1 MAKEVAIEKR
11 AKISQAQQYVLLA
24 VLGASIFLGVAIALI
39 FFFVKQI
46 SFNSNV
52 IAEEEKS
59 IVAYS
64 DAIRDIGVCT
74 KPKGAVYSDEELK
87 NCSPDS
93 IDVDSIPGTLRANII
108 NNLAA
113 NTALNSVPKESSS
126 GCINPYTGK
135 KYSYEELEKNYDSAY
150 EELEKKPDNPDALD
164 AVVKASELIQSCSAL
179 RIIPDAI
186 PAFKNEE
193 ALLSSLNKIFLIT
206 GIEPETLSPTG
217 AAGESNYG
225 KGLESISV
233 RLSVESET
241 PTTVGF
247 LENVERSIREFNIER
262 ATIEWAQGGKLVL
275 QAQASA
281 FYMAPS
287 ELVET
292 TETIKAT
299 KGTKR

>member
-24 VLGASIFLGVAIALI
+24 VLGASIFLGVAISLI
-39 FFFVKQI
+39 FYFIKQI
-46 SFNSNV
+46 SFNADV
-52 IAEEEKS
+52 IAAEEGS

-64 DAIRDIGVCT
+64 NAIRDIGVCK
-74 KPKGAVYSDEELK
+74 KPSGSVYSDKEL
-87 NCSPDS
+87 NDCHPDS
-93 IDVDSIPGTLRANII
+93 IDVSSIPGTLRANIM

-113 NTALNSVPKESSS
+113 NAALDSVPKEGTS
-126 GCINPYTGK
+126 GCIDPITLK
-135 KYSYEELEKNYDSAY
+135 KYTYEDLDSKYKKASEEAKNNPSAKADAELME
-150 EELEKKPDNPDALD
+150 
-164 AVVKASELIQSCSAL
+164 ASELIQSCSAL

-186 PAFKNEE
+186 PAFRNEE
-193 ALLSSLNKIFLIT
+193 ALLSSLNMIFNIT

-247 LENVERSIREFNIER
+247 LENVEHSIREFNIER
-262 ATIEWAQGGKLVL
+262 ATIEWAQGNKLVL

-281 FYMAPS
+281 FYMKPS

-299 KGTKR
+299 KGSRR

>member
-39 FFFVKQI
+39 FFFIKQI
-46 SFNSNV
+46 SFNSDV
-52 IAEEEKS
+52 IAAEEQS
-59 IVAYS
+59 IVSYS
-64 DAIRDIGVCT
+64 NAIRDIGVCK

-87 NCSPDS
+87 NCNPDS
-93 IDVDSIPGTLRANII
+93 IDVSSIPGTLRANII
-108 NNLAA
+108 DNLAA
-113 NTALNSVPKESSS
+113 NTALNSVPKESTS

-135 KYSYEELEKNYDSAY
+135 KYSYEELNKIY
-150 EELEKKPDNPDALD
+150 EEAENDDDL
-164 AVVKASELIQSCSAL
+164 VKASELIQSCSAL

-193 ALLSSLNKIFLIT
+193 ALLSSLNKIFLLT

-217 AAGESNYG
+217 ASGESVYS

-241 PTTVGF
+241 ATTVGF
-247 LENVERSIREFNIER
+247 LENVEHSIREFNIER
-262 ATIEWAQGGKLVL
+262 ATIEWAQDGKLVL
-275 QAQASA
+275 QAQAAA
-281 FYMAPS
+281 FYMNPS
-287 ELVET
+287 DLLET

-299 KGTKR
+299 KGTRR

>member
-39 FFFVKQI
+39 LFFVKQI

-64 DAIRDIGVCT
+64 NAIRDIGVCT

-87 NCSPDS
+87 NCDPDS
-93 IDVDSIPGTLRANII
+93 IDVSSIPGTLRANII
-108 NNLAA
+108 DNLAA

-135 KYSYEELEKNYDSAY
+135 KYSYEELNKIY
-150 EELEKKPDNPDALD
+150 EEAESGDDL
-164 AVVKASELIQSCSAL
+164 VKASELIQSCSAL

-186 PAFKNEE
+186 PAYKNEE
-193 ALLSSLNKIFLIT
+193 ALLSSLNKIFLVT

-247 LENVERSIREFNIER
+247 LENVEHSIREFNIER

-281 FYMAPS
+281 FYMTPS

>member
-11 AKISQAQQYVLLA
+11 AKISEAQQYVLLA

-64 DAIRDIGVCT
+64 NAIRDIGVCT

-87 NCSPDS
+87 NCDPDS
-93 IDVDSIPGTLRANII
+93 IDVSSIPGTLRANII
-108 NNLAA
+108 DNLAA

-135 KYSYEELEKNYDSAY
+135 KYSYEELNKIY
-150 EELEKKPDNPDALD
+150 EEAESGDDL
-164 AVVKASELIQSCSAL
+164 VKASELIQSCSAL

-193 ALLSSLNKIFLIT
+193 ALLSSLNKIFLVT

-247 LENVERSIREFNIER
+247 LENVEHSIREFNIER

-281 FYMAPS
+281 FYMTPS

>member
-1 MAKEVAIEKR
+1 
-11 AKISQAQQYVLLA
+11 VLLA

-64 DAIRDIGVCT
+64 NAIRDIGVCT

-87 NCSPDS
+87 NCDPDS
-93 IDVDSIPGTLRANII
+93 IDVSSIPGTLRANII
-108 NNLAA
+108 DNLAA

-135 KYSYEELEKNYDSAY
+135 KYSYEELNKIY
-150 EELEKKPDNPDALD
+150 EEAESGDDL
-164 AVVKASELIQSCSAL
+164 VKASELIQSCSAL

-186 PAFKNEE
+186 PAYKNEE
-193 ALLSSLNKIFLIT
+193 ALLSSLNKIFLVT

-247 LENVERSIREFNIER
+247 LENVEHSIREFNIER

-281 FYMAPS
+281 FYMTPS

>member
-11 AKISQAQQYVLLA
+11 AKISEAQQYVLLA

-64 DAIRDIGVCT
+64 NAIRDIGVCT

-87 NCSPDS
+87 NCDPDS
-93 IDVDSIPGTLRANII
+93 IDVSSIPGTLRANII
-108 NNLAA
+108 DNLAA

-135 KYSYEELEKNYDSAY
+135 KYSYEELNKIY
-150 EELEKKPDNPDALD
+150 EEAESGDDL
-164 AVVKASELIQSCSAL
+164 VKASELIQSCSAL

-186 PAFKNEE
+186 PAYKNEE

-247 LENVERSIREFNIER
+247 LENVEHSIREFNIER

-281 FYMAPS
+281 FYMTPS

>member
-24 VLGASIFLGVAIALI
+24 VLGASIFLGVAISLI
-39 FFFVKQI
+39 FYFIKQI
-46 SFNSNV
+46 SFNSEV
-52 IAEEEKS
+52 IAEEDKS
-59 IVAYS
+59 IVSYS
-64 DAIRDIGVCT
+64 NAIRDIGVCK
-74 KPKGAVYSDEELK
+74 KPKGSIYSDEELK
-87 NCSPDS
+87 NCRPDS
-93 IDVDSIPGTLRANII
+93 IDVSSIPGTLRANII
-108 NNLAA
+108 DNLAA

-126 GCINPYTGK
+126 GCINPFTGK
-135 KYSYEELEKNYDSAY
+135 KYSYDELNEIYNNADTDDD
-150 EELEKKPDNPDALD
+150 L
-164 AVVKASELIQSCSAL
+164 VKASELIQSCSAL

-186 PAFKNEE
+186 PAFRNEE
-193 ALLSSLNKIFLIT
+193 ALLSSLNKIFLLT

-217 AAGESNYG
+217 ASGESNYG
-225 KGLESISV
+225 AMLKSISV

-247 LENVERSIREFNIER
+247 LENVEHSIREFNIER

-281 FYMAPS
+281 FYMNPS
-287 ELVET
+287 ELAET
-292 TETIKAT
+292 TQTIKAS

>member
-64 DAIRDIGVCT
+64 NAIRDVGVCT

-87 NCSPDS
+87 NCDPDS
-93 IDVDSIPGTLRANII
+93 IDVSSIPGTLRANII
-108 NNLAA
+108 DNLAA

-126 GCINPYTGK
+126 GCVNPYTGK
-135 KYSYEELEKNYDSAY
+135 KYSYEELNKIY
-150 EELEKKPDNPDALD
+150 EEAESGDDL
-164 AVVKASELIQSCSAL
+164 VKASELIQSCSAL

-247 LENVERSIREFNIER
+247 LENVEHSIREFNIER

>member
-39 FFFVKQI
+39 FFFIKQI
-46 SFNSNV
+46 SFNSDV
-52 IAEEEKS
+52 IAAEEQS
-59 IVAYS
+59 IVSYS
-64 DAIRDIGVCT
+64 NAIRDIGVCK

-87 NCSPDS
+87 NCNPDS
-93 IDVDSIPGTLRANII
+93 IDVSSIPGTLRANII
-108 NNLAA
+108 DNLAA
-113 NTALNSVPKESSS
+113 NTALNSVPKESTS

-135 KYSYEELEKNYDSAY
+135 KYSYEELNKIY
-150 EELEKKPDNPDALD
+150 EEAENDDDL
-164 AVVKASELIQSCSAL
+164 VKASELIQSCSAL

-193 ALLSSLNKIFLIT
+193 ALLSSLNKIFLLT
-206 GIEPETLSPTG
+206 GSEPETLSPTG
-217 AAGESNYG
+217 ASGESVYS

-241 PTTVGF
+241 ATTVGF
-247 LENVERSIREFNIER
+247 LENVEHSIREFNIER
-262 ATIEWAQGGKLVL
+262 ATIEWAQDGKLVL
-275 QAQASA
+275 QAQAAA
-281 FYMAPS
+281 FYMNPS
-287 ELVET
+287 ELLET

-299 KGTKR
+299 KGTRR

>member
-39 FFFVKQI
+39 FFFIKQI
-46 SFNSNV
+46 SFNSDV
-52 IAEEEKS
+52 IAAEEQS
-59 IVAYS
+59 IVSYS
-64 DAIRDIGVCT
+64 NAIRDIGVCK

-87 NCSPDS
+87 DCSPDS
-93 IDVDSIPGTLRANII
+93 IDVSSIPGTLRANII
-108 NNLAA
+108 DNLAA
-113 NTALNSVPKESSS
+113 NTALNSVPKESTS

-135 KYSYEELEKNYDSAY
+135 KYSYEELNKIY
-150 EELEKKPDNPDALD
+150 EEAENDEDL
-164 AVVKASELIQSCSAL
+164 VTASELIQSCSAL

-193 ALLSSLNKIFLIT
+193 ALLSSLNKIFLLT

-217 AAGESNYG
+217 ASGESTYS

-241 PTTVGF
+241 ATTVGF
-247 LENVERSIREFNIER
+247 LENVEHSIREFNIER
-262 ATIEWAQGGKLVL
+262 ATIEWAQDGKLVL
-275 QAQASA
+275 QAQAAA
-281 FYMAPS
+281 FYMKPS
-287 ELVET
+287 ELLET
-292 TETIKAT
+292 TEIIKAT
-299 KGTKR
+299 KGSKK

>member
-11 AKISQAQQYVLLA
+11 AKISEAQQYVLLA

-64 DAIRDIGVCT
+64 NAIRDIGVCT

-87 NCSPDS
+87 NCDPDS
-93 IDVDSIPGTLRANII
+93 IDVSSIPGTLRANII
-108 NNLAA
+108 DNLAA

-135 KYSYEELEKNYDSAY
+135 KYSYEELNKIY
-150 EELEKKPDNPDALD
+150 EEAESGDDL
-164 AVVKASELIQSCSAL
+164 VKASELIQSCSAL

-247 LENVERSIREFNIER
+247 LENVEHSIREFNIER

-281 FYMAPS
+281 FYMVPS

>member
-11 AKISQAQQYVLLA
+11 AKISEAQQYVLLA

-64 DAIRDIGVCT
+64 NAIRDVGVCT

-87 NCSPDS
+87 NCDPDS
-93 IDVDSIPGTLRANII
+93 IDVSSIPGTLRANII
-108 NNLAA
+108 DNLAA

-126 GCINPYTGK
+126 GCVNPYTGK
-135 KYSYEELEKNYDSAY
+135 KYSYEELNKIY
-150 EELEKKPDNPDALD
+150 EEAESGDDL
-164 AVVKASELIQSCSAL
+164 VKASELIQSCSAL

-247 LENVERSIREFNIER
+247 LENVEHSIREFNIER

-281 FYMAPS
+281 FYMTPS

>member
-126 GCINPYTGK
+126 GCINPY
-135 KYSYEELEKNYDSAY
+135 AY

-281 FYMAPS
+281 FYMTPS

-292 TETIKAT
+292 TQTIRAT

>member
-64 DAIRDIGVCT
+64 NAIRDIGVCT

-87 NCSPDS
+87 NCDPDS
-93 IDVDSIPGTLRANII
+93 IDVSSIPGTLRANII
-108 NNLAA
+108 DNLAA

-135 KYSYEELEKNYDSAY
+135 KYSYEELNKIYDEAESGDD
-150 EELEKKPDNPDALD
+150 L
-164 AVVKASELIQSCSAL
+164 VKASELIQSCSAL

-247 LENVERSIREFNIER
+247 LENVEHSIREFNIER

-281 FYMAPS
+281 FYMTPS

-292 TETIKAT
+292 TETIRAT